1 MCSVQQCCSSILYTC
16 LVEALQPPD
25 DFLDQLKHPDGVL
38 LEDLG
43 HFDVVSD
50 VLDGRPS
57 ELDEELLGA
66 RVLLKQPDEGLFDV
80 PTAAATALSDFAAAA
95 TAPAAAAGTGAPNV
109 VQGTANLKHS
119 TFDLG
124 HHCCRI
130 MILL

>member
-1 MCSVQQCCSSILYTC
+1 M
-16 LVEALQPPD
+16 EALQPPD

-80 PTAAATALSDFAAAA
+80 STAATSLSGLAAAAPTAAAGA
-95 TAPAAAAGTGAPNV
+95 GAPNV
-109 VQGTANLKHS
+109 VQGAANLKQYV
-119 TFDLG
+119 
-124 HHCCRI
+124 C
-130 MILL
+130 